1 MVKFDIVFL
10 EQANTDIQNL
20 TDAIMYEYKAP
31 ITAFRYVQ
39 GLLDEIKKLR
49 TTAGFFPI
57 QKSNFFLQYGYN
69 AQRLRYKKMTIIYS
83 IVGTVVFIQR
93 VIPSTT
99 ITEL

>member
-1 MVKFDIVFL
+1 MAKFDIVFS

-49 TTAGFFPI
+49 TIAGFLPI
-57 QKSNFFLQYGYN
+57 QKSTFFLQYGFN
-69 AQRLRYKKMTIIYS
+69 VRRSRYKKMTIIYS
-83 IVGTVVFIQR
+83 IIGTVVYIQR